1 MSSGQ
6 LDTGQIDTRTFCTSS
21 LTRDS
26 DSWMYCLTCSQ
37 IFLFLLVFLSAGGI
51 S

>member
-1 MSSGQ
+1 MGQ
-6 LDTGQIDTRTFCTSS
+6 LDKLTFCTSS

-26 DSWMYCLTCSQ
+26 DSWMYCLTFSQ
-37 IFLFLLVFLSAGGI
+37 IFLFLLVFLSAGGL